1 MNGSVA
7 GIIGLVTVAGIAWL
21 ILHAGGVSSIAPL
34 DWIISLCTLVWL
46 IVIVTVP
53 WNIYFQ
59 ARGIV
64 VESAESEKRGITI
77 DDEKIAYTKRWA
89 DRALLLAILLHAAT
103 ALGMLYLATA
113 GISFMG
119 YFGAGAALILTVV
132 RPIVR
137 GYEYVRK
144 RLAAINQEILY
155 PREDIVELK
164 AQVERLKSDMEGAQF
179 KLDTTEEHSYAHTIE
194 SRFEEHSQTLE
205 RLRQRLDNFQES
217 NKLEHEKIVRDAENA
232 TSKAMADA
240 AIVSH
245 VREIIRFV
253 KEA

>member
-1 MNGSVA
+1 MNTSVL
-7 GIIGLVTVAGIAWL
+7 GIIILVILGGLAWL
-21 ILHAGGVSSIAPL
+21 LLQAGGVSGIAPL
-34 DWIISLCTLVWL
+34 DWIIGVCTLVWL

-59 ARGIV
+59 ARSIV
-64 VESAESEKRGITI
+64 AEAHESSKRGIAI

-103 ALGMLYLATA
+103 TLGMFYLATA

-119 YFGAGAALILTVV
+119 YFGAGAALILTFVRPVV
-132 RPIVR
+132 RA
-137 GYEYVRK
+137 YEYVRM
-144 RLAAINQEILY
+144 RLTSINQEILY
-155 PREDIVELK
+155 PREDIVT
-164 AQVERLKSDMEGAQF
+164 LKSDVETLKESLESIQT
-179 KLDTTEEHSYAHTIE
+179 KLDTTHEYSWASEVETRFAEHA
-194 SRFEEHSQTLE
+194 QTLE
-205 RLRQRLDNFQES
+205 RVRQRIDSLQET

-245 VREIIRFV
+245 VREIVRFF
-253 KEA
+253 KDA